1 MFTEQPAPPPSVA
14 DVQVQQADAT
24 VAQSPDSAPA
34 TPARSAA
41 PEVIVVPALASPAA
55 PATPAPA
62 PAPTPAA
69 VVQPI
74 TLSTNETAK
83 AQRRQEVEQALLEL
97 TSKARAKQREQQE
110 QQAAAETAKYAEAD
124 EVEEAQKIIN
134 NPALP
139 ANVRAALLKQLQA
152 KQAKQGKKTLITKKA
167 TLTNTQAVKP
177 TSGNITLNPG
187 FSASARDYSS
197 APIVPLSQAQMRLR
211 LGQLFGRNL
220 NFVFPLSIPAPITSM
235 FGWRIHPISGSPR
248 FHRGIDF
255 GAPIGTPIVAAKA
268 GRVQTAESMDGYGL
282 TVIVQHG
289 AAYQTLYAH
298 MSQIFVQPGETVKK
312 GQLLGLVGSTGNSTG
327 PHLHFE
333 VHEMTTEGWVALDPA
348 IALNGAIAL
357 AQTAPTLN
365 PASKPRTFNL
375 AMSGLLDINPPPQTL
390 TTANFGSTVL
400 SSLMPETTATASLAN
415 GVPPSEMQLPLTL
428 LPPAIPEL
436 DWLIS
441 PFLANLAAELTIP
454 LPSLDPWKPTAF
466 FSAVPALA
474 EQPKP
479 GMVSS
484 QPGVFKP
491 TAQLSANAPWRV
503 AASTPLAG
511 LTIAASP
518 TVTAQF
524 PPSPK
529 RPAVPTSPVAP
540 ALTSSQRLALSGL
553 ATQRLQLSTK
563 RIQPLAGESN
573 P

>member
-1 MFTEQPAPPPSVA
+1 MFTEQPAPPHPVA

-24 VAQSPDSAPA
+24 VAQPPDPAPV
-34 TPARSAA
+34 TPARSAT
-41 PEVIVVPALASPAA
+41 PEVIVVPVPAPPAA
-55 PATPAPA
+55 PAPPAPTPAP
-62 PAPTPAA
+62 PPAA

-83 AQRRQEVEQALLEL
+83 AQRQQEVEQALLEL
-97 TSKARAKQREQQE
+97 TSKARAQQREQQE

-152 KQAKQGKKTLITKKA
+152 KQAKKGRQTLITKKA
-167 TLTNTQAVKP
+167 TLTKTQVAKG
-177 TSGNITLNPG
+177 SAGNVVVNPG
-187 FSASARDYSS
+187 YSVSARDYSS

-268 GRVQTAESMDGYGL
+268 GRVQAADSMDGYGL

-348 IALNGAIAL
+348 IALNGAIAI
-357 AQTAPTLN
+357 AQNAPILN
-365 PASKPRTFNL
+365 TSSKPRTFNL

-400 SSLMPETTATASLAN
+400 SSLMPSTTATASLAN
-415 GVPPSEMQLPLTL
+415 GVTPDEMQLPLTL

-454 LPSLDPWKPTAF
+454 LPGLDTWAQPAF

-484 QPGVFKP
+484 QPAAFNP
-491 TAQLSANAPWRV
+491 TAKLSVSAPWRV
-503 AASTPLAG
+503 AESTPLAG
-511 LTIAASP
+511 LAIAATP
-518 TVTAQF
+518 ALTAQF
-524 PPSPK
+524 PPQPK
-529 RPAVPTSPVAP
+529 RPAVPTQPVEP
-540 ALTSSQRLALSGL
+540 VLTNSQRLSLSGL
-553 ATQRLQLSTK
+553 ASQRLQLNAK
-563 RIQPLAGESN
+563 RIRPLADE
-573 P
+573 